1 MAQNTLVGPNQYE
14 LAGDGTQITYSTTGS
29 DGKPTLS
36 YTGPKGEHSF
46 SGDDIR
52 TLDSEL
58 GTEVTVTLED
68 IADLH
73 VMTLTVL
80 VPEMW
85 VAPNTGQEV
94 RTIAIVTT
102 KEEPITEKIGMPAA
116 RELYAVVSLD
126 GEGRLVEF

>member
-1 MAQNTLVGPNQYE
+1 MAQNTLVGPNQYA

-36 YTGPKGEHSF
+36 YTGPQGERSF

-52 TLDSEL
+52 TQDSEL

-68 IADLH
+68 VADLH
-73 VMTLTVL
+73 LVTLTL
-80 VPEMW
+80 LLPEMW
-85 VAPNTGQEV
+85 VAPGTGLEV
-94 RTIAIVTT
+94 RTIAIETT
-102 KEEPITEKIGMPAA
+102 KEEPLTEKIGMPAA

-126 GEGRLVEF
+126 GVGRLVEF